1 MVRNAILVLLSET
14 ILKIAFMIAFHLK
27 SDVAKQQRKEC
38 IRNNEKK
45 FNLKSFDKRQ
55 VLNHQ

>member
-27 SDVAKQQRKEC
+27 SDVAKQQ
-38 IRNNEKK
+38 KK
-45 FNLKSFDKRQ
+45 NAYEIMKKNLI
-55 VLNHQ
+55 

>member
-38 IRNNEKK
+38 IRNNEK
-45 FNLKSFDKRQ
+45 NLI
-55 VLNHQ
+55 

>member
-14 ILKIAFMIAFHLK
+14 ILKIAFMMAFHLK
-27 SDVAKQQRKEC
+27 SDVAKQQRKEG